1 MVWWSF
7 VMKESGDV
15 SVMMA
20 GDSGEKKRQ
29 KLCADN

>member
-20 GDSGEKKRQ
+20 GEKKRQ